1 MLARV
6 LLLAGK
12 DLRLLLLRGQGIVQ
26 AGLLGL
32 LLIFVFSLAG
42 AKTGKIQV
50 QWVAAIFWLASS
62 FSLVLIF
69 NSLYALE
76 EENQARLGLLVSPA
90 GLQEIWLGKALAGGG
105 MLLLLQALF
114 LPAAMIFL
122 GLQQISSWLQ
132 LGALLLV
139 VDWGLVVLGSLLG
152 ALGQGQPGRDS
163 LLTVIVFPLLVPL
176 LLAGIQV
183 GSMLFQPGGSGE
195 QEGWFAVGLAFDA
208 VFTGAALLLFPFIY
222 SQY

>member
-1 MLARV
+1 MLNRV
-6 LLLAGK
+6 LVLIAK
-12 DLRLLLLRGQGIVQ
+12 DMRLLLCRVQGIVQ

-42 AKTGKIQV
+42 ADSPRIGA

-69 NSLYALE
+69 NALFALE
-76 EENQARLGLLVSPA
+76 DENQARLGLLVSPA
-90 GLQEIWLGKALAGGG
+90 ELYEIWLSKALAGGI
-105 MLLLLQALF
+105 LLFILQCLF

-122 GLQQISSWLQ
+122 GLAQVSSWLI
-132 LGALLLV
+132 LLALLLV

-163 LLTVIVFPLLVPL
+163 LLTVIVFPLLVPML
-176 LLAGIQV
+176 LTGIQV
-183 GSMLFQPGGSGE
+183 GSTLFEAGSSAGYAA
-195 QEGWFAVGLAFDA
+195 WFGLAAAFDA
-208 VFTGAALLLFPFIY
+208 LFTGAALILFPFVY
-222 SQY
+222 SQS